1 MKKLIIIA
9 VIIIILFL
17 CFTLLFGKSNSSV
30 ISDILEENNY
40 ILDNDIYR
48 KNITNNTQEDFY
60 RNIRDNTATKYVEFQ
75 YIPSTNILKCINLKY
90 DKFYYL
96 CDITEDFNNNKI
108 NYSCDSSYGNSQLT
122 VYGEYNHSNK
132 SLSCQSRNDKI
143 NTDVVKIYC
152 GNVKEQ
158 INEFIIES
166 NKLLNN
172 RKFSKAVRGE

>member
-30 ISDILEENNY
+30 ISEILEKNNY

-60 RNIRDNTATKYVEFQ
+60 RNIRGNASTQYVEYQ

-96 CDITEDFNNNKI
+96 CDITEDFTNNKI
-108 NYSCDSSYGNSQLT
+108 NYSCNSSYGNNQLT
-122 VYGEYNHSNK
+122 VYGEYDYNNK
-132 SLSCQSRNDKI
+132 TLSCKNRNDNIKNDI
-143 NTDVVKIYC
+143 TSIYC
-152 GNVKEQ
+152 NNVKQQ
-158 INEFIIES
+158 INDFVIES
-166 NKLLNN
+166 NKLLSNK
-172 RKFSKAVRGE
+172 KFSKAVRGE